1 MQQSCGL
8 VCSTI
13 IILLHISLIR
23 LVRHVLTHLNY
34 KCLLSCCS
42 DNERNCWLT
51 LYLRADSRAYD
62 GHSWISGL
70 FWDDTE
76 ITQELWDLQAPGD
89 WKKLQTFKEV
99 NPALFCFL
107 SADQSSAQNEFIS
120 RQLTSVLHPL
130 CPHYDADCW
139 VLTAKSNPRPDRHC
153 LTPSD
158 SPNLTAYGKQGQ
170 MCRRVRVFCKQ

>member
-13 IILLHISLIR
+13 IILLHISLMR

-51 LYLRADSRAYD
+51 LYLRA
-62 GHSWISGL
+62 HSWAWWPFLDFRFVLRWHRNYTRTLGSASTRWL
-70 FWDDTE
+70 KT
-76 ITQELWDLQAPGD
+76 
-89 WKKLQTFKEV
+89 LQTFKEV